1 MRKVIAS
8 IVLLGMLNACS
19 TSGGWYS
26 ESDPQN
32 NEFSGWKTAGAVVLG
47 VLTLGAVAAGAA
59 VGASQPTHTVYTTP
73 SYSYSGYRTY
83 YVNGEMVTCYHS
95 GSFVNCY

>member
-1 MRKVIAS
+1 MRKVITS

-19 TSGGWYS
+19 TAGGWYS
-26 ESDPQN
+26 ESDPN
-32 NEFSGWKTAGAVVLG
+32 NNQFSGWKTAGAVVLG

-59 VGASQPTHTVYTTP
+59 AGSSSHTTTYVSP
-73 SYSYSGYRTY
+73 SYSHSGYRTY
-83 YVNGEMVTCYHS
+83 WVNGEMVTCYHS